1 VGINVA
7 AEVAHDAAGNKNT
20 AATPVTVT
28 YSGPAVVATVKDVP
42 QFVSSLAGFAVIIEF
57 SEPVTGFTPDD
68 IAVGNGN
75 VSDLRS
81 INATSFAAKITP
93 NGQGDITIGLDQA
106 VVKDADGNPN
116 NAVAPIFVALE
127 ASGPVANAG
136 TDMEVT
142 SGERVVL
149 DGSGSTDATAEGS
162 VSFEW
167 VQTSGEAVELTDA
180 NTDRASFIAPVPAD
194 NEVSE
199 TIGFSLTVKDGELIA
214 QDSVEI
220 TVNSLA
226 HSNLAASVEVV
237 DVVGLRKDLS
247 ALISLDASRDLRRG
261 ASSSRQRLREAR
273 DRMSLSGVSLSR
285 VDSSP
290 SFDGTMRMEGTT
302 LNSVGQVSKV
312 TGSADGLSRTVL
324 SGDFEVQNYSETG
337 TKTATGSS
345 QVSWERLLSSQTLVG
360 LFVGSELGYSNYSG
374 RLSGDQRK
382 AGVSVGHYAVHEF
395 GEGAYIDGFM
405 SYGIGRNYVFGRRE
419 DVLFKG
425 AYLTRSLKFGSALSA
440 VYDYGTYE
448 FRPEFAVDFGRTG
461 IGSGDFG
468 YGVGKASGGR
478 LRLDDAAVM
487 YVDTVFQPEVRMA
500 LDGVLMSDSRR
511 GLVFAPRF
519 VCERVTAS
527 SVEKSCGGG
536 VELGLDDVS
545 SDGLRVISA
554 GIAGEKIGGTSD
566 ASVKLNFSLK
576 Y

>member
-1 VGINVA
+1 
-7 AEVAHDAAGNKNT
+7 
-20 AATPVTVT
+20 
-28 YSGPAVVATVKDVP
+28 
-42 QFVSSLAGFAVIIEF
+42 
-57 SEPVTGFTPDD
+57 
-68 IAVGNGN
+68 
-75 VSDLRS
+75 
-81 INATSFAAKITP
+81 
-93 NGQGDITIGLDQA
+93 
-106 VVKDADGNPN
+106 
-116 NAVAPIFVALE
+116 
-127 ASGPVANAG
+127 
-136 TDMEVT
+136 
-142 SGERVVL
+142 
-149 DGSGSTDATAEGS
+149 
-162 VSFEW
+162 
-167 VQTSGEAVELTDA
+167 
-180 NTDRASFIAPVPAD
+180 
-194 NEVSE
+194 
-199 TIGFSLTVKDGELIA
+199 
-214 QDSVEI
+214 
-220 TVNSLA
+220 
-226 HSNLAASVEVV
+226 
-237 DVVGLRKDLS
+237 VGLRKDLS

-261 ASSSRQRLREAR
+261 ASSSRKRLREAR
-273 DRMSLSGVSLSR
+273 DRMSLSGGSLSR